1 MIPPMPLVR
10 LPAPLAVVAAVLHN
24 ASLRRVLLAFA
35 GFSLAEWS
43 SWIAILVYA
52 FNRGGATET
61 GIAALIQLAPSA
73 IIAPLAASI
82 GDHVRRE
89 RALLAAYLLQTACLG
104 LTAAALLA
112 DAPAPLVYL
121 TASAAATSIT
131 LTRPIQA
138 AILPS
143 LSRTPSELTA
153 ANVAAGAI
161 ETGSMLVGPLVSG
174 VVLAIVGS
182 GAVFAGSALVTLLG
196 AALVAGILVLDDQD
210 RRAALVGGWRVVLQ
224 EALSGFRL
232 LVREREPRAVLQV
245 LGAAAVLWGALDVLI
260 VVLALDVLGLGESGV
275 GILNA
280 ALGLGGLTGSVLTL
294 ALIGRRGLSAPFALG
309 ILLWALPLASIGL
322 LLNAP
327 MVVVL
332 LAAAGLGRVIMDVA
346 GRTLLQR
353 VAQDSVLSR
362 LFGLL
367 EGVHMGSLALGSIV
381 APALVALTGHG
392 GAFMVAGGAMI
403 LAAAVTWP
411 VLRRLDS
418 VGVARPRDIELLRH
432 VPIFSPLGA
441 APIERLA
448 AGLLP
453 VHAHQGSTVVRQ
465 GDAGHQ
471 FFIVTTG
478 RVAVS
483 IGGRHVRDLGPGDAF
498 GEIALLRDVPRT
510 ATVEAATSTQLVA
523 LDRQTFLEAV
533 TGVPASAMAAE
544 ATVERHLAGAGATP
558 TGAEEGVDA
567 RA

>member
-1 MIPPMPLVR
+1 MPLVR

-24 ASLRRVLLAFA
+24 ASLRRVLLAYV

-52 FNRGGATET
+52 YNRGGATET
-61 GIAALIQLAPSA
+61 GIAALVQLAPSA
-73 IIAPLAASI
+73 VLAPLAASI
-82 GDHVRRE
+82 GDHVPRE

-104 LTAAALLA
+104 LTAGALLIG
-112 DAPAPLVYL
+112 APAPLVYL
-121 TASAAATSIT
+121 AAASAATSIT

-161 ETGSMLVGPLVSG
+161 ETGSMLVGPLISG

-196 AALVAGILVLDDQD
+196 AALVGGIVVLEDED
-210 RRAALVGGWRVVLQ
+210 RRAAVVGGWRVMVQ
-224 EALSGFRL
+224 EAFAGFSM
-232 LVREREPRAVLQV
+232 LVRAREPRAVLQV
-245 LGAAAVLWGALDVLI
+245 LGAAAMLWGALDVLI

-280 ALGLGGLTGSVLTL
+280 AVGFGGLTGSVLTL
-294 ALIGRRGLSAPFALG
+294 TLIGRRGLSAPLAAG
-309 ILLWALPLASIGL
+309 ILLWSLPLAAIGL

-327 MVVVL
+327 MVIVL

-353 VAQDSVLSR
+353 VAQDRVLSR

-381 APALVALTGHG
+381 APALVALTGQG
-392 GAFMVAGGAMI
+392 GAFLVAGGAMI
-403 LAAAVTWP
+403 LAAATTWP
-411 VLRRLDS
+411 VLRRLDT
-418 VGVARPRDIELLRH
+418 VGVARQRDIELLRR
-432 VPIFSPLGA
+432 VPIFAPLGPA
-441 APIERLA
+441 AIERLA
-448 AGLLP
+448 AGLMPL
-453 VHAHQGSTVVRQ
+453 HAHEGTTVVRQ

-471 FFIVTTG
+471 FFIITAG

-483 IGGRHVRDLGPGDAF
+483 IDGRHVRDLGAGEAF
-498 GEIALLRDVPRT
+498 GEIALLRNVPRT
-510 ATVEAATSTQLVA
+510 ATVEAAASTELVA
-523 LDRQTFLEAV
+523 LDRRTFLEAV
-533 TGVPASAMAAE
+533 TGVPASAIVAE
-544 ATVERHLAGAGATP
+544 ATVEQHLGSLALEI
-558 TGAEEGVDA
+558 GAEDPVDA